1 MRILY
6 VTDALAV
13 WGGVERVLCDKMNYM
28 VDHYGFDVHIVTT
41 NQGNHPIPFPLD
53 KRIHLCDLGIMFH
66 HQYKYHGLKR
76 IWAYINLTYIFN
88 NRLKSIIDDV
98 KPDVIVCICVELI
111 YTVFKVKQNIPMV
124 YECHSICNALH
135 YDEMSVWKKIKLK
148 YLRHIIHKADC
159 IVALTAEDAQ
169 DWRSYAKR
177 VYTIPNV
184 VQLNQ
189 SGRFSQQDS
198 KVAISV
204 GRFSNQK
211 DVWSLLEVWRL
222 VQLRH
227 PDWELHIYGEGE
239 LKDEFEN
246 IVRNDNL
253 NIKVFLPT
261 SHIFDRYLESSMLL
275 MTSLYEPFGLVLPES
290 MSCGL
295 PVVAFKCPYGPASI
309 ISDGVDGIIIED
321 RNIIDYAD
329 RVCQL
334 IEDKSLREQ
343 MGQNAIRSSV
353 RFSDAIVMPKWK
365 EFFNKIKSIHVE
377 CG

>member
-159 IVALTAEDAQ
+159 KRREGQTNITALDYFETGVIDPVLCDVFGDIYIRLTLFPLFE
-169 DWRSYAKR
+169 RH
-177 VYTIPNV
+177 I
-184 VQLNQ
+184 
-189 SGRFSQQDS
+189 RF
-198 KVAISV
+198 
-204 GRFSNQK
+204 
-211 DVWSLLEVWRL
+211 
-222 VQLRH
+222 
-227 PDWELHIYGEGE
+227 
-239 LKDEFEN
+239 
-246 IVRNDNL
+246 
-253 NIKVFLPT
+253 
-261 SHIFDRYLESSMLL
+261 
-275 MTSLYEPFGLVLPES
+275 
-290 MSCGL
+290 
-295 PVVAFKCPYGPASI
+295 
-309 ISDGVDGIIIED
+309 
-321 RNIIDYAD
+321 
-329 RVCQL
+329 
-334 IEDKSLREQ
+334 
-343 MGQNAIRSSV
+343 
-353 RFSDAIVMPKWK
+353 
-365 EFFNKIKSIHVE
+365 
-377 CG
+377 